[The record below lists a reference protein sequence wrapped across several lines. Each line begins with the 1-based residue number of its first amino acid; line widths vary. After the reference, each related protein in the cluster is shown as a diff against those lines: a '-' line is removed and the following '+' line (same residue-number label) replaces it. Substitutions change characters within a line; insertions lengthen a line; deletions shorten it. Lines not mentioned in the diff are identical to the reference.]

1 MSAISKKIRVALYA
15 KLNVS
20 GVTTLATGGVYYKHA
35 PNNQATPYVVFDRVA
50 PGRVKRPVLGDQ
62 ILEDDLWQIKAIV
75 SEGDSTTKEPV
86 ELAEEILVA
95 CDTAINETLT
105 VSGNTVEYIKRDS
118 DIPGFNEGP
127 VNDRWVYHEGFNLRV
142 QTS

>member
-1 MSAISKKIRVALYA
+1 MSVISEKVRVALFT

-20 GVTTLATGGVYYKHA
+20 GVTSLVTGVHYHHA
-35 PNNQATPYVVFDRVA
+35 PNNSTTPYVVFDRVA
-50 PGRVKRPVLGDQ
+50 PGTVKRPVLGGL

-86 ELAEEILVA
+86 ELAQDILEA
-95 CDTAINETLT
+95 CETAINESLTL
-105 VSGNTVEYIKRDS
+105 SGNTVEYIKRVS
-118 DIPGFNEGP
+118 DIPGFKEL
-127 VNDRWVYHEGFNLRV
+127 VNDRWIYHEGFNLRT

>member
-1 MSAISKKIRVALYA
+1 MSAISEKIRVALYA

-20 GVTTLATGGVYYKHA
+20 GVTSLATGGVFYHHA
-35 PNNQATPYVVFDRVA
+35 PNHATTPYLVFDRVA
-50 PGRVKRPVLGDQ
+50 PGTVKRPVLGGL

-86 ELAEEILVA
+86 ELAQDILEA
-95 CDTAINETLT
+95 CETAINESLT
-105 VSGNTVEYIKRDS
+105 VSGNTVEYIKRVS
-118 DIPGFNEGP
+118 DIPGFKEL
-127 VNDRWVYHEGFNLRV
+127 VNDRWIYHEGFNLRT